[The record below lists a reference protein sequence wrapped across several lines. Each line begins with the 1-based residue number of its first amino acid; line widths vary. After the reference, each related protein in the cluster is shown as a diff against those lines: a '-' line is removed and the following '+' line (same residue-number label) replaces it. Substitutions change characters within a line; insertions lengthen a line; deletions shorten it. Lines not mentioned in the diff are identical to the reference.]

1 MYDVP
6 MLVNNAAKQ
15 AQNQRTFQCKNPISG
30 EAVTTAAAA
39 SIADARAA
47 ADAAAA
53 AFPVWAEMSPNS
65 RRDILLKAAAVL
77 SSKADQAAER
87 VCREM
92 GATPMWGGFNVH
104 LASSMLREAAAM
116 TTQING
122 EIIPSDVNGMMS
134 MGIRQ
139 PVGVVLG
146 LAPWNA
152 PIILGVRAI
161 AMPLACG
168 NTVVFKAS
176 EICPATHQLIVESLI
191 EAGLPEGVINM
202 VTNAPEDAPDIVKA
216 LIEHPAV
223 RRVNF
228 TGSTRVGRVIAN
240 LCAENLK
247 PALLELGGKAPMI
260 VLDDADITEAVNA
273 AAFGAYMNQ
282 GQICMSTE
290 RLIVTPGIADALV
303 EQLANKVRTIKAADP
318 AKGGEILGAIV
329 NQAALDRLNRLIAD
343 AERKGA
349 RVLAGGQ
356 ADSVLMDA
364 TLIDGVTSSMQIY
377 SEESFGPMLSIIRAQ
392 DEEDAIRIA
401 NDSAYGLSSAV
412 FSKDFNKAMA
422 IARRIESG
430 ICHINSPTVQDEAQ
444 MPFGGVKDS
453 GYGRFGSKAAIQ
465 EFTEL
470 RWVTNQSGPRHYPF

>member
-1 MYDVP
+1 MFNVQ
-6 MLVNNAAKQ
+6 MLVNNATKA
-15 AQNQRTFQCKNPISG
+15 AQNQRTYVCKNPISG
-30 EAVTTAAAA
+30 EAVTTAASA
-39 SIADARAA
+39 SITDARAA

-53 AFPVWAEMSPNS
+53 AFPVWSGMAPNA
-65 RRDILLKAAAVL
+65 RRDILLKASEILA
-77 SSKADQAAER
+77 SKSEQAAER
-87 VCREM
+87 VCLEM

-104 LASSMLREAAAM
+104 LAASMLREAASM

-122 EIIPSDVNGMMS
+122 EIIPSDVNGMMA

-146 LAPWNA
+146 IAPWNA
-152 PIILGVRAI
+152 PIILGVRSI

-176 EICPATHQLIVESLI
+176 EICPATHQLIAESLI
-191 EAGLPEGVINM
+191 EAGAPEGVVNM
-202 VTNAPEDAPDIVKA
+202 VTNAPEDAPEIVKA

-228 TGSTRVGRVIAN
+228 TGSTRVGRIIAD
-240 LCAENLK
+240 LCAKQLK

-290 RLIVTPGIADALV
+290 RLIVTPGIADALI

-318 AKGGEILGAIV
+318 ATGREILGSVV

-349 RVLAGGQ
+349 TVLAGGQ
-356 ADSVLMDA
+356 SESVLMDA

-377 SEESFGPMLSIIRAQ
+377 TEESFGPLLSIIRAQ

-412 FSKDFNKAMA
+412 FSRDFNKAMSVA
-422 IARRIESG
+422 QRIESG

-453 GYGRFGSKAAIQ
+453 GYGRFGSKAAIE

-470 RWVTNQSGPRHYPF
+470 RWVTNQSGSRHYPF

>member
-1 MYDVP
+1 MYEVP
-6 MLVNNAAKQ
+6 MLLNNAPKH
-15 AQNQRTFQCKNPISG
+15 AQNQRTYQCHNPISG

-47 ADAAAA
+47 ADAAAK
-53 AFPVWAEMSPNS
+53 AFPSWSEMTPVD
-65 RRDILLKAAAVL
+65 RRDILLKASEILL
-77 SSKADQAAER
+77 SKTDLAAER
-87 VCREM
+87 VCQEM
-92 GATPMWGGFNVH
+92 GATPMWGEFNVH

-122 EIIPSDVNGMMS
+122 EIIPSSINGMMS

-139 PVGVVLG
+139 PVGVVLSI
-146 LAPWNA
+146 APWNA
-152 PIILGVRAI
+152 PIILGVRSI

-168 NTVVFKAS
+168 NAVVFKAS
-176 EICPATHQLIVESLI
+176 EICPATHQLIVDALI
-191 EAGLPEGVINM
+191 EAGVPEGVVNM
-202 VTNAPEDAPDIVKA
+202 VTNAPEDAPAIVKT

-228 TGSTRVGRVIAN
+228 TGSTRVGRIIAN

-247 PALLELGGKAPMI
+247 PVLLELGGKAPMV
-260 VLDDADITEAVNA
+260 VLDDADVTEAVNA

-290 RLIVTPGIADALV
+290 RLIVTPGIANELV
-303 EQLANKVRTIKAADP
+303 EQLAAKVRTIRSADP
-318 AKGGEILGAIV
+318 SLGSEILGSVV

-349 RVLAGGQ
+349 TLLAGGQ

-364 TLIDGVTSSMQIY
+364 TLIDGVTSSMQVY
-377 SEESFGPMLSIIRAQ
+377 SEESFGPLLSIIRAQ

-401 NDSAYGLSSAV
+401 NDSSYGLSSAV
-412 FSKDFNKAMA
+412 FSKDVNKAMA
-422 IARRIESG
+422 IASRIESG
-430 ICHINSPTVQDEAQ
+430 ICHINSSTVQDEAQ

-470 RWVTNQSGPRHYPF
+470 RWVTNQTGSRHYPF